1 MSGTLQNE
9 TLCLSVKDDGIGI
22 EPDALARIF
31 QMFSQIDGASTRSES
46 GLGIGLAL
54 VKGLLEL
61 HGGSIEAHSRGTGHG
76 SEFCVRLPLGTRASP
91 ALQKRDLDAPP
102 AGPPARRVMIAD
114 DNKDA
119 ADALGMLLDL
129 AAHEIRVAYSGRS
142 ALTLART
149 FRPDVAFIDIG
160 MPDLSGYE
168 VAQELRREPWA
179 AGICLV
185 ALTGWGQDDD
195 RQRAKDA
202 GFDQHMTKP
211 VDPDALERLLAE
223 PVLRKVN

>member
-1 MSGTLQNE
+1 M
-9 TLCLSVKDDGIGI
+9 
-22 EPDALARIF
+22 
-31 QMFSQIDGASTRSES
+31 
-46 GLGIGLAL
+46 
-54 VKGLLEL
+54 
-61 HGGSIEAHSRGTGHG
+61 
-76 SEFCVRLPLGTRASP
+76 RLPLDTPVSR
-91 ALQKRDLDAPP
+91 KHRNDLDAPP
-102 AGPPARRVMIAD
+102 LGLPARRVMIAD

-168 VAQELRREPWA
+168 VAQELRREPWG

-211 VDPDALERLLAE
+211 VDPEALERLLVERTFSSA
-223 PVLRKVN
+223 RKID